1 MAWNVY
7 RIEDKDW
14 VSSWAKDVE
23 SLINPM
29 PAYQINPDQ
38 MGPIIR
44 NTAEGR
50 LQLVNAR
57 WGLPSPIFVQKKA
70 AEARADKMRAK
81 GQVVDMDALIRMEPD
96 RGVTNV
102 RKLTLPHWKRW
113 FGIQHRCIVPV
124 TSFAEPDREAQ
135 EPGGKVPNAWFARDE
150 QKSLMFFAG
159 IHVPGWQSV
168 RKVKDGVTA
177 DDLYG
182 FLTTDP
188 NGLVKPIHEKAM
200 PVLLLTE
207 EETETWMRA
216 PWDEAKHLAQPLADD
231 ALIIS
236 SREPYGSPIV
246 SKSGEPVEQGSLL

>member
-1 MAWNVY
+1 M
-7 RIEDKDW
+7 EDKDW
-14 VSSWAKDVE
+14 VSKWAQEAE
-23 SLINPM
+23 SLINLM

-38 MGPIIR
+38 SGPIIR
-44 NTAEGR
+44 NTADGGR
-50 LQLVNAR
+50 QLANAR

-70 AEARADKMRAK
+70 AEARADKLKAK
-81 GQVVDMDALIRMEPD
+81 GQPVDMDELMRMEPD

-113 FGIQHRCIVPV
+113 FDVEHRCIVPV
-124 TSFAEPDREAQ
+124 TSFAEPDPEAQ

-159 IHVPGWQSV
+159 IHVPGWESV
-168 RKVKDGVTA
+168 RKVKDGLTT

-188 NGLVKPIHEKAM
+188 NSLVKPIHEKAM
-200 PVLLLTE
+200 PVLLLTK
-207 EETETWMRA
+207 EETETWLRA
-216 PWDEAKHLAQPLADD
+216 PWDEAKDLARPLPDD

-236 SREPYGSPIV
+236 SREPYGSSIV
-246 SKSGEPVEQGSLL
+246 SKSGEPVAQGGLL

>member
-1 MAWNVY
+1 MCNLY
-7 RIEDKDW
+7 RMEDKDW
-14 VSSWAKDVE
+14 VSNWAKDVE
-23 SLINPM
+23 SLINLM
-29 PAYQINPDQ
+29 PAYQMNPDQ
-38 MGPIIR
+38 SGPIIR
-44 NTAEGR
+44 NTADNR
-50 LQLVNAR
+50 RQLTNAR
-57 WGLPSPIFVQKKA
+57 WGLPSPAFVQKQA

-81 GQVVDMDALIRMEPD
+81 GQSVDMDALMRMEPD

-102 RKLTLPHWKRW
+102 RKLTLSHWTRW
-113 FGIQHRCIVPV
+113 FGVENRCIVPV
-124 TSFAEPDREAQ
+124 TSFAEPDPGAQ

-168 RKVKDGVTA
+168 RKVKDGLTT

-188 NGLVKPIHEKAM
+188 NELVKPIHKKAM
-200 PVLLLTE
+200 PVLLLTT

-216 PWDEAKHLAQPLADD
+216 PWDEAKDLARPLPDD

-236 SREPYGSPIV
+236 SREPYGSSIV
-246 SKSGEPVEQGSLL
+246 SKSGEPVAQGSFL